1 MRKKFAAF
9 LFTIIMTMMLSVPV
23 AAAASPT
30 GTPSNDKPVAPKTG
44 DVVEYVIVGTGAF
57 AAAAVVSGLK
67 LKKQA

>member
-1 MRKKFAAF
+1 MRKKAAAF
-9 LFTIIMTMMLSVPV
+9 LFTVIMTMMLSVPV

-30 GTPSNDKPVAPKTG
+30 GTPNHDTPVAPKTG
-44 DVVEYVIVGTGAF
+44 DVIEYVLVGTGAF